1 MMKKTLAVILAA
13 MILAVSACSSTAQ
26 PAATTTTA
34 APADGADIR
43 TECQFYC
50 DDIIYYDGKIVNSE
64 EPLFNSYF
72 EGNASELKKAI
83 EQSRTS
89 AEKILELTCPCEE
102 ITEQHEAMI
111 AAADEYTKFLDSM
124 ERYAYYI
131 EEALTRTD
139 FTDEEMIELQELSEI
154 LADPYKSSAAFQDS
168 RLAAFDAVLLYLQ

>member
-1 MMKKTLAVILAA
+1 MIKKTLTLILAA
-13 MILAVSACSSTAQ
+13 MVIAVSACSSTAQ

-34 APADGADIR
+34 APADEADIR

-50 DDIIYYDGKIVNSE
+50 DDIIYYDGKILNNEDS
-64 EPLFNSYF
+64 LFNSYF

-102 ITEQHEAMI
+102 IIEQHEAMI
-111 AAADEYTKFLDSM
+111 TAADEYMKLLDSM
-124 ERYAYYI
+124 ERYAYYL

-139 FTDEEMIELQELSEI
+139 FTDEEMIEIQELSEI

-168 RLAAFDAVLLYLQ
+168 RLAALDAAWAYIQ

>member
-1 MMKKTLAVILAA
+1 MIKKTLSAVLAA

-26 PAATTTTA
+26 TAATTTTA
-34 APADGADIR
+34 APADEADIR

-50 DDIIYYDGKIVNSE
+50 DDIIYYDGKIFNSE

-83 EQSRTS
+83 EQCRES

-102 ITEQHEAMI
+102 IIEQHEAMI
-111 AAADEYTKFLDSM
+111 TAADEYMKLLDSM
-124 ERYAYYI
+124 ERYAYYL

-139 FTDEEMIELQELSEI
+139 FTDEEMIEIQELSEI
-154 LADPYKSSAAFQDS
+154 LADPYKTALAFQTSRSAAID
-168 RLAAFDAVLLYLQ
+168 AAMLYLQ